1 MQARCYYHVI
11 FYEECHRH
19 HLLQKSNA
27 HESFVS
33 AQTFQMISLLGS
45 GTVGVFCKSLF
56 PTVVPTSSPTR
67 QLQEHLSAF
76 PCASCTLL
84 PACRLPASPT
94 QSSEDTVR
102 AMCHGQ
108 SSLQSPPLTCHQY
121 GSRYAN
127 RGLEK
132 HCQGNAVSFRRAS
145 LVGCFKREGYSQLA
159 SALPLSGLVN
169 ILLALETVFPMS
181 ARERRLDF
189 LVWCRCF
196 LSSV

>member
-1 MQARCYYHVI
+1 MPSTPCVTEIERTRKLRLCPNISDDRPSRFRHC
-11 FYEECHRH
+11 FFNLSLLSLFWH
-19 HLLQKSNA
+19 HLLHAS
-27 HESFVS
+27 
-33 AQTFQMISLLGS
+33 
-45 GTVGVFCKSLF
+45 CKS
-56 PTVVPTSSPTR
+56 VSV
-67 QLQEHLSAF
+67 F
-76 PCASCTLL
+76 PCASCTLP
-84 PACRLPASPT
+84 PACHLPSSPT
-94 QSSEDTVR
+94 QSSEDMVR

-108 SSLQSPPLTCHQY
+108 SSLQSPPLMCYQY

-127 RGLEK
+127 HGLEK

-145 LVGCFKREGYSQLA
+145 LVGCFKGEGYSQLA

-189 LVWCRCF
+189 FVWCRCF